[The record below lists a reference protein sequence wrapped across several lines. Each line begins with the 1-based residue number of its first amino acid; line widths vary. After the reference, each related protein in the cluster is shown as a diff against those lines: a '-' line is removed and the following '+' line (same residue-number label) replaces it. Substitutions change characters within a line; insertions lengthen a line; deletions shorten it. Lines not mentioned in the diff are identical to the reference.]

1 MLLNQNEIR
10 FLTEYISE
18 VLCGARLQ
26 DILLTNEV
34 LWLGH
39 YKKGPLTLG
48 VALQMNRPSLGLVF
62 DELKKQKGLTKPLVL
77 FLRAHFKDKV
87 LHSVS
92 VREDLGR
99 VVELSYGKEGESKIE
114 IHLIPRAFNI
124 ILKTADKKLS
134 FLPPR
139 KLPPLADFQA
149 PDKVFDVENYLS
161 LWEKEINLKSK
172 NSPRQKEIDPVARL
186 NVLLEKKTKA
196 LDALK
201 IEQEKLEMS
210 PHGKVGEWIKANQT
224 LDVPQDW
231 QELVDAKKT
240 LAENLEVLFSQKKN
254 QKRKLEGNLER
265 QEKLAQELV
274 ELRAGE
280 LPPLPNKKVDILKKA
295 AASGRRL
302 NLDDKVEAI
311 IGKSAADNLA
321 ILRRAQPWDLW
332 LHLKDFPGAHA
343 IVHRPRNTNVTH
355 EDLRRVALWTLE
367 ATLKKRKP
375 QSGEKYDF
383 IYTECRYVKPLKGDR
398 LGRVTY
404 QNANTLTFRVD

>member
-1 MLLNQNEIR
+1 MLLNQNELR
-10 FLTEYISE
+10 VLSEYISE
-18 VLCGARLQ
+18 TLVGARLQ
-26 DILLTNEV
+26 DILLTTEV

-39 YKKGPLTLG
+39 YKKGPLNLG
-48 VALQMNRPSLGLVF
+48 VALQMNQPSIGLIF
-62 DELKKQKGLTKPLVL
+62 DEPKKQKGLTKPLVL
-77 FLRAHFKDKV
+77 FLRAHFMDKI

-99 VVELSYGKEGESKIE
+99 VVELSYGKESESKIE
-114 IHLIPRAFNI
+114 IHLIPRSFNI
-124 ILKTADKKLS
+124 ILKTKDKKLS
-134 FLPPR
+134 LLPPR
-139 KLPPLADFQA
+139 ELPPPSDFQA
-149 PDKVFDVENYLS
+149 PDKVFDIENYLS

-172 NSPRQKEIDPVARL
+172 NSPRQKEIDPVDRL
-186 NVLLEKKTKA
+186 RVLLEKKTKA
-196 LDALK
+196 LESLK
-201 IEQEKLEMS
+201 EEQKKLEKS
-210 PHGKVGEWIKANQT
+210 PHGNVGEWIKANQT
-224 LDVPQDW
+224 LDVPDDW
-231 QELVDAKKT
+231 QEFVDETKT
-240 LAENLEVLFSQKKN
+240 LPENLEILFSQQKN
-254 QKRKLEGNLER
+254 QKRKLEGNIER
-265 QEKLAQELV
+265 QEKLSQELV
-274 ELRAGE
+274 TLQAGD

-302 NLDDKVEAI
+302 NLNDKVEAI

-355 EDLRRVALWTLE
+355 EDLRKVALWTLE

-375 QSGEKYDF
+375 QRGEKYDF